1 MLDSETSFSGV
12 SGEAWGYMLGN
23 RSALGWI
30 LDQYREKTP
39 KNPTIAEKFDIYRFA
54 AYKGKVA
61 DLLMCRN

>member
-12 SGEAWGYMLGN
+12 PGEAWGYMLGN
-23 RSALGWI
+23 RRTGRI

-39 KNPTIAEKFDIYRFA
+39 KDPTIAEKFDIYRFA
-54 AYKGKVA
+54 DYKGKVA